1 MEDKVDKEDKKAK
14 RLEQLAQA
22 RQKALEKRRLIGEVS
37 RLEKAAKEEA
47 FQDKLKTLKMLKGPT
62 PKEDV
67 LVDVVKEEPPMKP
80 VKKKAVKKKVT
91 KKVIEISDSSSSS
104 SDDSSSSE
112 EECSSEDEPKVQYI
126 VKRKKKASKSK
137 ATHKKVDKVADVETS
152 RLTAEVAKDLLKKR
166 VMDDAHKAAF
176 ASLFPLHQFH

>member
-62 PKEDV
+62 PKEDAP
-67 LVDVVKEEPPMKP
+67 VDVVKEEPPMKP

-137 ATHKKVDKVADVETS
+137 ATHKKVADVETS

-166 VMDDAHKAAF
+166 VMDDAQRAAF
-176 ASLFPLHQFH
+176 QSLFPYSQFT